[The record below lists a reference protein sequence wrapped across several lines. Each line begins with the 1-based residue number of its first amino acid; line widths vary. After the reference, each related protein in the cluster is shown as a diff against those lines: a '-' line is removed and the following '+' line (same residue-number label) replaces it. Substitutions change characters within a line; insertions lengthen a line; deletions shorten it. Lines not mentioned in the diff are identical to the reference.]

1 MRIRLCRQY
10 YESSH
15 LASLTLSILNPKQR
29 RKQSAGEENV
39 PRDVYVEADGNHFAR
54 DQNDDADYYAN
65 EENKSSSG
73 SRVASIRTSLS
84 RGIRSKFGKKTSAND
99 TGDYQAPV

>member
-1 MRIRLCRQY
+1 VHEIISY
-10 YESSH
+10 FYSETSN
-15 LASLTLSILNPKQR
+15 LSPLSNLNQPKQR

-54 DQNDDADYYAN
+54 DQDDDADYYAN

-84 RGIRSKFGKKTSAND
+84 RGIRSKFGKKNSAND